1 MGNEL
6 AGGEQV
12 IELLVELVQSLLQ
25 LAELYPARGWR
36 KVVGQHYRFRL
47 YSQPAVDRQH
57 IHLVYPVAE
66 RVTVRERRRSRRR
79 RQTERQAALTVVV
92 HRSQPHLVVTLR
104 HRSVVNK
111 LGNVQQVISIHAA
124 AP

>member
-6 AGGEQV
+6 AGGEHV
-12 IELLVELVQSLLQ
+12 IELLVELLQSLLQ
-25 LAELYPARGWR
+25 LAKLYPACGWSN
-36 KVVGQHYRFRL
+36 VVGQHYGFRL

-79 RQTERQAALTVVV
+79 SQPERQAALIVVV
-92 HRSQPHLVVTLR
+92 HRTQPRFVVTLR

-111 LGNVQQVISIHAA
+111 LGYM
-124 AP
+124 